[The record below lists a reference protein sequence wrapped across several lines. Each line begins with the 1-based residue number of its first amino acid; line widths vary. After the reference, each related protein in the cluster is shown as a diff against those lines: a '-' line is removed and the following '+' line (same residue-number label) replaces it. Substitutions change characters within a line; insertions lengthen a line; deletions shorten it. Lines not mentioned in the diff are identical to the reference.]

1 MSCLIAGLGIL
12 YEFLKFSQ
20 SQQGGH
26 IFKDTKSPGLAT
38 SQKTITFILGEA
50 GVE

>member
-20 SQQGGH
+20 FQQGDH
-26 IFKDTKSPGLAT
+26 ISKDTKSPGLAT
-38 SQKTITFILGEA
+38 SQKTIASILGEV